1 MSCQAFSKNIGP
13 ALIAWFLLIFL
24 TVLYLVFICWDFS
37 KETSYAFIV
46 FHSLLFFFVVS
57 AFGKATFMD
66 PGYYAMGVPGEKMT
80 TVEKGSPRTVMYKSV
95 DINGVSTRLKWCV
108 TCEFY
113 RPPRCSHCSICKHC
127 IDTFDHHCPWLNNCI
142 GKRNYRYFFSFLLTL
157 TLHMIIVFGVS
168 MTYVLMRTNELSH
181 YKVIIAIGVLIL
193 VGLLLLPVLGLTG
206 FHIFLVSKGRTTNE
220 QVTSKYDLDMN
231 PYDRGICK
239 NWLHIFCT
247 SQPPILNRPNV
258 AEIDMWEISYNGKPI
273 KHRQT
278 SNLRSGSNNYKLPDT
293 FKSSKNPVDIVKQKE
308 VVCEKVDLENIV
320 NHSSDQRNTSE
331 LISSVHHE
339 LNNSLSP
346 NPQSK
351 VLSLKEFSNAT
362 STNEN
367 LMSRSQS
374 PVFGRTGEL
383 NKTNS
388 SLALGGTKSK
398 SLGNKDQGKSLLF
411 GTNAPKYISSENSAG
426 FNSNIN
432 SVVTAT
438 NVPAK
443 TVSDRDRLGTKSD
456 HLTPLLG
463 SQAYSDVDLI
473 RGRQLQKLTIENQ
486 SKSSNS
492 LHLRQQDQSAT
503 TEIARSSS
511 RDFSSRSNESTCP
524 CTSSNSMTNIR
535 DRVTLPVNSYG
546 TPFSQPRVVTA
557 EQFST
562 PQEFNGTQF
571 PSKSYSPSIGRGI
584 HYVTSATLACST
596 PESVNLPTS
605 NISRGFVK
613 SMRSEQCRHE
623 VPHHVY
629 SRCPGMQVDQR
640 HLLPHNE
647 VANHLSPQSLHS
659 LPPPLPPHSSQTNIS
674 HARPFWPP
682 LVPPHGISKS
692 VPYFLPVDTASQFGN
707 TTASSNL
714 RLVKPPYFSNPHGVQ
729 VDGSSYFIGS
739 PRTNEQSAAKYVP
752 QSFGSTHCPSVMTQA
767 GSRPT
772 PPLPPHNRISKL
784 NAPNN
789 RMQTTGPRDPN
800 HLVRRW
806 QKDDDSNSPDG
817 TFEISV

>member
-24 TVLYLVFICWDFS
+24 TVLYLVFI

-142 GKRNYRYFFSFLLTL
+142 GKRNYRHFFSFLLTL

-473 RGRQLQKLTIENQ
+473 RGRQMQKLTIENQ

-659 LPPPLPPHSSQTNIS
+659 LPPPLPPHGSQTNIS

>member
-37 KETSYAFIV
+37 KETSYAFTV
-46 FHSLLFFFVVS
+46 CHSLLFFFVVS

-231 PYDRGICK
+231 PYDRGLCK

-258 AEIDMWEISYNGKPI
+258 AEVDMWEISYNGKPI

-278 SNLRSGSNNYKLPDT
+278 SNLRSGSNNYKLSDT
-293 FKSSKNPVDIVKQKE
+293 FKSSKNPVDIVKQGE
-308 VVCEKVDLENIV
+308 VVCEKVDLEDIV

-339 LNNSLSP
+339 LNKSLSP

-362 STNEN
+362 HTNEN

-374 PVFGRTGEL
+374 PVCGRTGEL
-383 NKTNS
+383 NKTNPN
-388 SLALGGTKSK
+388 LALVGTKSK
-398 SLGNKDQGKSLLF
+398 SLGNKDQGKSLLI
-411 GTNAPKYISSENSAG
+411 GTNTPKYVSNENSAS

-432 SVVTAT
+432 SVVTST
-438 NVPAK
+438 NVPTK
-443 TVSDRDRLGTKSD
+443 IISDRDRFGIKGD

-463 SQAYSDVDLI
+463 SQANSDVDLI

-492 LHLRQQDQSAT
+492 LHLRQQDQSAA
-503 TEIARSSS
+503 TEIGRSSS
-511 RDFSSRSNESTCP
+511 RDFSSRSNENMCP
-524 CTSSNSMTNIR
+524 CTSSNSMMNIR
-535 DRVTLPVNSYG
+535 DRVTLPISSHG
-546 TPFSQPRVVTA
+546 ALFSQPRVATA

-562 PQEFNGTQF
+562 QDFNGTQCT
-571 PSKSYSPSIGRGI
+571 SKSYSPSTGRGI
-584 HYVTSATLACST
+584 HYVTSATLDCYT

-613 SMRSEQCRHE
+613 SMRSEQRRHE
-623 VPHHVY
+623 FPHQFY
-629 SRCPGMQVDQR
+629 PRSPGMQVDQR

-647 VANHLSPQSLHS
+647 VANHLSPRSLHS
-659 LPPPLPPHSSQTNIS
+659 LPPPLPPHGSQTNIS

-682 LVPPHGISKS
+682 AVPPHGISKS
-692 VPYFLPVDTASQFGN
+692 VPYFLPVDTASQFSN

-739 PRTNEQSAAKYVP
+739 PRTNEQSASKFVS

-789 RMQTTGPRDPN
+789 RMQSTGHRNSN
-800 HLVRRW
+800 HLVTRW
-806 QKDDDSNSPDG
+806 QKDGDSNSPDG

>member
-142 GKRNYRYFFSFLLTL
+142 GKRNYRHFFSFLLTL

-181 YKVIIAIGVLIL
+181 YKVIIAI
-193 VGLLLLPVLGLTG
+193 GLTG

-473 RGRQLQKLTIENQ
+473 RGRQMQKLTIENQ

-659 LPPPLPPHSSQTNIS
+659 LPPPLPPHGSQTNIS

>member
-1 MSCQAFSKNIGP
+1 
-13 ALIAWFLLIFL
+13 
-24 TVLYLVFICWDFS
+24 
-37 KETSYAFIV
+37 
-46 FHSLLFFFVVS
+46 
-57 AFGKATFMD
+57 
-66 PGYYAMGVPGEKMT
+66 MT

-206 FHIFLVSKGRTTNE
+206 FHMFLVSKGRTTNE

-231 PYDRGICK
+231 PYDRGLCK

-258 AEIDMWEISYNGKPI
+258 AEVDMWEISYNDKPI

-293 FKSSKNPVDIVKQKE
+293 FKSSKNPVDIVKQGE
-308 VVCEKVDLENIV
+308 VVCEKVDLDDIV

-339 LNNSLSP
+339 LNKSLSP

-351 VLSLKEFSNAT
+351 VLSLKI
-362 STNEN
+362 
-367 LMSRSQS
+367 
-374 PVFGRTGEL
+374 
-383 NKTNS
+383 
-388 SLALGGTKSK
+388 GTKSK
-398 SLGNKDQGKSLLF
+398 YLGNKDQGKSLLI
-411 GTNAPKYISSENSAG
+411 GTNTPKYVSNENSAS

-432 SVVTAT
+432 SVVTST
-438 NVPAK
+438 NVPTK
-443 TVSDRDRLGTKSD
+443 IISDRDRFGTKGD

-463 SQAYSDVDLI
+463 SQANSDVDLI
-473 RGRQLQKLTIENQ
+473 RGRQLLKLTIENQ

-492 LHLRQQDQSAT
+492 LHLRQQDQSAA
-503 TEIARSSS
+503 TEIGRSSS
-511 RDFSSRSNESTCP
+511 RDFSSRSNENMCP
-524 CTSSNSMTNIR
+524 CTSSNSMMNIR
-535 DRVTLPVNSYG
+535 DRVTLPISSHSA
-546 TPFSQPRVVTA
+546 PFSQPRVATA

-562 PQEFNGTQF
+562 PQDFN
-571 PSKSYSPSIGRGI
+571 GRGI
-584 HYVTSATLACST
+584 HYVTSATLDCYT

-613 SMRSEQCRHE
+613 SMRSEQRRHE
-623 VPHHVY
+623 FPHQFY
-629 SRCPGMQVDQR
+629 PRSPGMQVDQR

-647 VANHLSPQSLHS
+647 VANHLSPRSLHS
-659 LPPPLPPHSSQTNIS
+659 LPPPLPPHGSQTNIS
-674 HARPFWPP
+674 RARPFWPP
-682 LVPPHGISKS
+682 AVPPH
-692 VPYFLPVDTASQFGN
+692 
-707 TTASSNL
+707 
-714 RLVKPPYFSNPHGVQ
+714 
-729 VDGSSYFIGS
+729 GS
-739 PRTNEQSAAKYVP
+739 PRTNEQSASKFVS
-752 QSFGSTHCPSVMTQA
+752 QSCGSTHCPSIMTQA

-789 RMQTTGPRDPN
+789 RMQSTGHRNSN
-800 HLVRRW
+800 HLVTRW
-806 QKDDDSNSPDG
+806 QKDGDSNSPDG

>member
-231 PYDRGICK
+231 PYDSGICK

-293 FKSSKNPVDIVKQKE
+293 FKSPKNPVDIVKQKE

-374 PVFGRTGEL
+374 PVCGRTGEL

-398 SLGNKDQGKSLLF
+398 SLGNKDQGKSLLY
-411 GTNAPKYISSENSAG
+411 GTNAPKYVSSENSAG

-432 SVVTAT
+432 SVVTAA

-443 TVSDRDRLGTKSD
+443 TVSDRDRLGTKGD

-473 RGRQLQKLTIENQ
+473 RGRQMQKLTIENQ
-486 SKSSNS
+486 N
-492 LHLRQQDQSAT
+492 QSAT

-511 RDFSSRSNESTCP
+511 RDFSSRPNESTCP

-535 DRVTLPVNSYG
+535 DRVTLPVNSYC

-562 PQEFNGTQF
+562 PQDFNGTQF
-571 PSKSYSPSIGRGI
+571 SSKSYSPSTGRGI

-647 VANHLSPQSLHS
+647 VANHLFPQSLHS
-659 LPPPLPPHSSQTNIS
+659 LPPPLPPHGSQTNIS

-692 VPYFLPVDTASQFGN
+692 VPYFLPVDTASQFGS

-739 PRTNEQSAAKYVP
+739 PRTNEQSASKHVP
-752 QSFGSTHCPSVMTQA
+752 QSFSSTHCPSVMTQA

-789 RMQTTGPRDPN
+789 RMQTTGPRNPN

>member
-1 MSCQAFSKNIGP
+1 MSSCCNI
-13 ALIAWFLLIFL
+13 
-24 TVLYLVFICWDFS
+24 
-37 KETSYAFIV
+37 
-46 FHSLLFFFVVS
+46 
-57 AFGKATFMD
+57 
-66 PGYYAMGVPGEKMT
+66 
-80 TVEKGSPRTVMYKSV
+80 
-95 DINGVSTRLKWCV
+95 
-108 TCEFY
+108 
-113 RPPRCSHCSICKHC
+113 
-127 IDTFDHHCPWLNNCI
+127 
-142 GKRNYRYFFSFLLTL
+142 FSF
-157 TLHMIIVFGVS
+157 II
-168 MTYVLMRTNELSH
+168 
-181 YKVIIAIGVLIL
+181 
-193 VGLLLLPVLGLTG
+193 
-206 FHIFLVSKGRTTNE
+206 SK
-220 QVTSKYDLDMN
+220 VTSKYDLDMN

-473 RGRQLQKLTIENQ
+473 RGRQMQKLTIENQ

-659 LPPPLPPHSSQTNIS
+659 LPPPLPPHGSQTNIS